1 MKLYLDYNAS
11 TPLDEHVLA
20 AMADCMAGMP
30 GNPSSTHQFGRAL
43 RARLDVAREQV
54 AALAGVQP
62 AQVIFTGG
70 GSEANNLALHAVT
83 AGQAVGRLAISSIEH
98 PSVLEPAQALTGQG
112 WQRDLI
118 EVDEQCRVTTQE
130 LAEKLH
136 RDTRLVSV
144 MMANNETGVI
154 QDIAG
159 LAAQA
164 RSAGAIFHTDAIQ
177 AAGKIALDFESSG
190 VQLLS
195 LSAHKI
201 YGPKGVGALIVD
213 KSLELAPLI
222 YGGGQERG
230 LRAGTENVAGI
241 AGFGVAAELAKTQ
254 LERCA
259 AHMRSLRDRLER
271 GLARYTEITLFA
283 REAERLPNTVQ
294 LAVAGIDGETLLMQL
309 DRTGIAV
316 SSGSACASGSNEVSH
331 VLTAMGVDAD
341 IARGAIR
348 ISLGKD
354 TTESEIDT
362 LLAALGQQIK
372 WVQKAG
378 QAAGW

>member
-11 TPLDEHVLA
+11 TPLDERVLA
-20 AMADCMAGMP
+20 AMTECMAGMP
-30 GNPSSTHQFGRAL
+30 GNPSSTHQFGRAS
-43 RARLDVAREQV
+43 RARLDSAREQV

-62 AQVIFTGG
+62 AQVIFTAG

-83 AGQAVGRLAISSIEH
+83 AGQPAGRLAVSGIEH
-98 PSVLEPAQALTGQG
+98 PSVLEPARALTGRG
-112 WQRDLI
+112 WQLDLI
-118 EVDEQCRVTTQE
+118 EVDAQCRVTAPA

-136 RDTRLVSV
+136 RDIRLVSV

-213 KSLELAPLI
+213 KSLQLTPLI
-222 YGGGQERG
+222 YGGGQEKG

-241 AGFGVAAELAKTQ
+241 VGFGVAAELAKTQ
-254 LERCA
+254 LQQRA
-259 AHMRSLRDRLER
+259 VHARGLRDRLEQ
-271 GLARYTEITLFA
+271 GLVRYQEITLFA
-283 REAERLPNTVQ
+283 REVERLPNTVQ

-309 DRTGIAV
+309 DRAGIAV
-316 SSGSACASGSNEVSH
+316 SSGSACASGKNEASH
-331 VLTAMGVDAD
+331 VLMAMGVDAD

-354 TTESEIDT
+354 TTATEIDT
-362 LLAALGQQIK
+362 LLAALDKQIK

-378 QAAGW
+378 QAVGW